1 MDDLLIPF
9 GIDKDNGAIIEPEDA
24 IKGRACNC
32 HCPECKVSLV
42 SRHPKDEEAR
52 KHFAHDHRDE
62 KNDPQKKCPLH
73 GAASVAL
80 MIRHLASRL
89 AGETFTTPEWII
101 RTGMRCCN
109 RSIPVVVATEQANVI
124 EKATANHSL
133 TGSEP
138 DIVLEIGGH
147 EIAVELK
154 YQRRGGKYQRHS
166 ESKHSAVLFVDCD
179 KFKLHK
185 NRGNNLRRF
194 SELAMEFFLSS
205 EGKKWFS
212 HPREQY
218 QRDKA
223 RARHMTECQ
232 YAYPPTIES
241 TIAPPPPRRCY
252 TCGAVW
258 SPSAGE
264 PDSCPECFHPAT

>member
-1 MDDLLIPF
+1 MDELLIPF
-9 GIDKDNGAIIEPEDA
+9 GIDKSTGCVIEPEDA

-32 HCPECKVSLV
+32 YCPECKVSLI
-42 SRHPKDEEAR
+42 SRHPKDEEAL

-89 AGETFTTPEWII
+89 TGETFTTPEWII

-154 YQRRGGKYQRHS
+154 YQNRGDKYQRHS
-166 ESKHSAVLFVDCD
+166 ESNHSAVLFVDCD

-185 NRGNNLRRF
+185 DRGNTLRRF

-205 EGKKWFS
+205 EGKMWFS

-223 RARHMTECQ
+223 RALHIMQCHQIHSPRNEIQ
-232 YAYPPTIES
+232 PLPPS
-241 TIAPPPPRRCY
+241 QQCD
-252 TCGAVW
+252 TCGANW
-258 SPSAGE
+258 RPAPGE
-264 PDSCPECFHPAT
+264 PDSCPECFHPTT